1 MKTSL
6 DCIPCILRQSLDAA
20 RLVSANPSVHEQ
32 IIRDVL
38 RWAGEMDLNQS
49 PPAMAQRI
57 HRRLREITGVDDPYR
72 ETKDWQNRVAM
83 ELIPALRA
91 EVESASDPLLMAV
104 RLAIAGNV
112 IDMGVNSHLTEA
124 DVRQALKQALT
135 EPFFGEEDR
144 FRQAIAQAKSIL
156 YLADNAGEIAFDRL
170 LVEQLSPERVTLV
183 VRGAPVLNDA
193 TLIDART
200 VGLDQIVE
208 VIDNGSD
215 APGTILTDCSQ
226 ELRDRFANADLII
239 AKGQGNFETLN
250 NEPGNIFFL
259 FKVKCL
265 VIADLVNQPLG
276 TQMLVHS
283 RLGVDHGL
291 RSCENPTNCV
301 SSETH

>member
-1 MKTSL
+1 
-6 DCIPCILRQSLDAA
+6 
-20 RLVSANPSVHEQ
+20 
-32 IIRDVL
+32 
-38 RWAGEMDLNQS
+38 
-49 PPAMAQRI
+49 MAQRI

-72 ETKDWQNRVAM
+72 KTKDWQNRVAM
-83 ELIPALRA
+83 DLIPTFRA
-91 EVESASDPLLMAV
+91 EVESASDPLLMAA

-112 IDMGVNSHLTEA
+112 IDMGVNGNLTEA

-170 LVEQLSPERVTLV
+170 LVEQLLPERVTFV

-215 APGTILTDCSQ
+215 APGTLLPDCSQ
-226 ELRDRFANADLII
+226 ELRDQFATADLII
-239 AKGQGNFETLN
+239 AKGQGNFETLS
-250 NEPGNIFFL
+250 NELGNIFFL

-265 VIADLVNQPLG
+265 VIADLVNQPIG

-283 RLGVDHGL
+283 RLGL
-291 RSCENPTNCV
+291 EQKC
-301 SSETH
+301 

>member
-6 DCIPCILRQSLDAA
+6 DCIPCLLRQSLDTA
-20 RLVSANPSVHEQ
+20 RLVSTNPSVHEH
-32 IIRDVL
+32 IIRDAL
-38 RWAGEMDLNQS
+38 SWAVEMDLNQS

-91 EVESASDPLLMAV
+91 EVEAASDPLLMAA

-112 IDMGVNSHLTEA
+112 IDMGSNGNLTEA
-124 DVRQALKQALT
+124 DMRQALNQALT
-135 EPFFGEEDR
+135 EPFLGEQDR

-156 YLADNAGEIAFDRL
+156 YLADNAGEIAFDQL
-170 LVEQLSPERVTLV
+170 LVEQLLPARVTFV

-193 TLIDART
+193 TLTDART
-200 VGLDQIVE
+200 VGLDQIVK
-208 VIDNGSD
+208 VIDNSSD
-215 APGTILTDCSQ
+215 APGTILMDCNQ
-226 ELRDRFANADLII
+226 DLHDRFATADLII
-239 AKGQGNFETLN
+239 AKGQGNFETLSD
-250 NEPGNIFFL
+250 EPGNIFFL

-265 VIADLVNQPLG
+265 VITNLVNQPIG

-283 RLGVDHGL
+283 RLGVAHGL
-291 RSCENPTNCV
+291 
-301 SSETH
+301 

>member
-1 MKTSL
+1 LAIANTSKLVKTLMKTSL
-6 DCIPCILRQSLDAA
+6 DCIPCLLRQSLDAA
-20 RLVSANPSVHEQ
+20 RLVSTNPSVHEH
-32 IIRDVL
+32 IIRDAL
-38 RWAGEMDLNQS
+38 SWAVEMDLNQS

-57 HRRLREITGVDDPYR
+57 HRRLREITGVIDPYR

-91 EVESASDPLLMAV
+91 EIESASDPLLVAA

-112 IDMGVNSHLTEA
+112 IDMGSNGNLTEA

-170 LVEQLSPERVTLV
+170 LVEQLSPGRVTLV

-193 TLIDART
+193 TLVDART
-200 VGLDQIVE
+200 VELDQIVE
-208 VIDNGSD
+208 VIENGSD

-226 ELRDRFANADLII
+226 ELRDRFATADLII

-250 NEPGNIFFL
+250 NEPGNLFFL

-265 VIADLVNQPLG
+265 VITDLVNQPIG

-283 RLGVDHGL
+283 RLG
-291 RSCENPTNCV
+291 
-301 SSETH
+301 

>member
-6 DCIPCILRQSLDAA
+6 DCIPCLLRQSLDAA
-20 RLVSANPSVHEQ
+20 RLVSTDPSLHEHV
-32 IIRDVL
+32 IRDAL
-38 RWAGEMDLNQS
+38 SWAGEMDLNQS

-91 EVESASDPLLMAV
+91 EVESASDPLLMAA

-112 IDMGVNSHLTEA
+112 IDMGVDGNLTEA
-124 DVRQALKQALT
+124 DVRGALDQALT

-144 FRQAIAQAKSIL
+144 FRQAIAQAQSIL
-156 YLADNAGEIAFDRL
+156 YLTDNAGEIALDRL
-170 LVEQLSPERVTLV
+170 LVEQLLPERVTLV
-183 VRGAPVLNDA
+183 VRGSPVLNDA
-193 TLIDART
+193 TLIDAQT
-200 VGLDQIVE
+200 VGLDKIVE

-215 APGTILTDCSQ
+215 APGTILGDCNQ
-226 ELRDRFANADLII
+226 EFRHRFANADLII
-239 AKGQGNFETLN
+239 AKGQGNFETLSD
-250 NEPGNIFFL
+250 EPGNLFFL
-259 FKVKCL
+259 FKVKCP
-265 VIADLVNQPLG
+265 VIAGLVDQLIG

-291 RSCENPTNCV
+291 
-301 SSETH
+301 

>member
-6 DCIPCILRQSLDAA
+6 DCIPCLLRQSLDAA
-20 RLVSANPSVHEQ
+20 RLVSTNPSVHEHV
-32 IIRDVL
+32 IRVAL
-38 RWAGEMDLNQS
+38 GWAVEMDLNQS

-72 ETKDWQNRVAM
+72 ETKDWQNRLAM

-91 EVESASDPLLMAV
+91 EVESASDPLLMAA

-112 IDMGVNSHLTEA
+112 IDMGVNGNLTEA

-144 FRQAIAQAKSIL
+144 FCQAIAQATNIL

-170 LVEQLSPERVTLV
+170 LVEQLLPKRVTFV
-183 VRGAPVLNDA
+183 VRGAPVLNDV
-193 TLIDART
+193 TLIDAQT
-200 VGLDQIVE
+200 VELDQIVE

-226 ELRDRFANADLII
+226 ELRDRFATADLII
-239 AKGQGNFETLN
+239 AKGQGNFETLS
-250 NEPGNIFFL
+250 NELGNIFFL

-265 VIADLVNQPLG
+265 VIANLVNQPIG

-283 RLGVDHGL
+283 KLV
-291 RSCENPTNCV
+291 
-301 SSETH
+301 